1 MKAEVLALVDELKRL
16 KASGVSRVSVS
27 EDAIHALKK
36 AARGK
41 VPTREEVLESIPEK
55 VRSAT
60 ASEFGKLVVEAKS
73 PAAVVARKKASDVVR
88 FAKPP
93 VVSLP
98 DGDKQTRWDALR
110 DIVLNCRE
118 GAKHVKPDTKIVFGA
133 GSLDADIF
141 FVGEAP
147 GAEEEKSGEPFQG
160 DSGTLLG
167 KMISAMG
174 LKREDVYLANVMN
187 WRPEAATAAGK
198 RQPTAEEMAFCMPYL
213 RAQLDVVKPKL
224 IVALGVPAAKALL
237 GADAFKNLRDV
248 KGQWQ
253 AFEGTPVMPTYH
265 PSYLLRN
272 SSNRDKRAAW
282 EDWLK
287 VMEKVGMEI
296 SDRQNRYFL

>member
-16 KASGVSRVSVS
+16 QASGVSRVSVS
-27 EDAIHALKK
+27 ENSIHALKK

-41 VPTREEVLESIPEK
+41 LPSREEVLESIPEK

-73 PAAVVARKKASDVVR
+73 PAAVQARKSDVVR

-98 DGDKQTRWDALR
+98 DGDKQTRWNALR

-118 GAKHVKPDTKIVFGA
+118 CARHVKPDKKIVFGV
-133 GSLDADIF
+133 GNLDADVF

-147 GAEEEKSGEPFQG
+147 GVDEEVAGEPFLG
-160 DSGTLLG
+160 DSGVLLG
-167 KMISAMG
+167 KMILAMG
-174 LKREDVYLANVMN
+174 LKREDVYLTNVMN

-198 RQPTAEEMAFCMPYL
+198 RQPTPEEMGFCMPYL
-213 RAQLDVVKPKL
+213 RAQLEVVQPKVV
-224 IVALGVPAAKALL
+224 VALGVPAAKALL
-237 GADAFKNLRDV
+237 GADSFKNLRDV
-248 KGQWQ
+248 KGQWYT
-253 AFEGTPVMPTYH
+253 FEGTPVIPTYH

-287 VMEKVGMEI
+287 VMEKVGLPV
-296 SDRQNRYFL
+296 SDRQRGYFL

>member
-41 VPTREEVLESIPEK
+41 SPSREEVLESIPEK

-60 ASEFGKLVVEAKS
+60 ASEFGRLVVEAKS
-73 PAAVVARKKASDVVR
+73 PTAAKARKSDVVR

-98 DGDKQTRWDALR
+98 DGDKETRWNALR
-110 DIVLNCRE
+110 ETVLSCRE
-118 GAKHVKPDTKIVFGA
+118 CVKHVAEGKKLVFGA

-147 GAEEEKSGEPFQG
+147 GVDEESTGEPFQG
-160 DSGTLLG
+160 DSGALLG

-198 RQPTAEEMAFCMPYL
+198 RQPTAEEMNFCMPYL
-213 RAQLDVVKPKL
+213 RAQLEVVQPKL
-224 IVALGVPAAKALL
+224 IVALGVPATKALL
-237 GADAFKNLRDV
+237 GSDAFKNLRDV

-253 AFEGTPVMPTYH
+253 DFEGTPVMPTYH

-272 SSNRDKRAAW
+272 SSKRDKRAAW

-287 VMEKVGMEI
+287 VMEKAELPV
-296 SDRQNRYFL
+296 SDRQRGYFL